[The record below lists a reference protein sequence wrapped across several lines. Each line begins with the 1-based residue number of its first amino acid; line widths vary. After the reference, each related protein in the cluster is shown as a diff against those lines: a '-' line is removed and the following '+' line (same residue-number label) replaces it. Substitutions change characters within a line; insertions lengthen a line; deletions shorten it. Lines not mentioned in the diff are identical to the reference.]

1 MKMKHSYLSSLVFS
15 TSIAIV
21 FWLIFLPGFFSAD
34 SIGVLNMVKGDE
46 LNSAHTAPYALYV
59 KALSFSGSIP
69 GIVTLFNVLALV
81 FATTTFIWEL
91 NYEPKIKFIS
101 SLVISITPLIW
112 AMGITLWHDI
122 PFTAGLLMFIVSISR
137 RNMGKSWLIY
147 SLIGGVLLSFRPNWI
162 PLILAFAVLALFVK
176 SLRSRKVFLSIV
188 TTFTV
193 ASISFFGSSILIK
206 EPAIQVHFAQEW
218 IRNDLSCFAAK
229 NEERFSKELTPLI
242 GSVDEWKSIK
252 SCTFLND
259 AKLSEETLSESYE
272 KAIPTWIE
280 LVIMD
285 PLFILRTHLERNAY
299 LVPIPFFGIPEPPF
313 LHTTIEVESPDLQ
326 WVNPELVEQVR
337 PVARVWNLFRGFF
350 AFAGLWVLLAFFIAV
365 RRKGNLEIAA
375 VTMSTSLLL
384 TLFVFA
390 PIPDGRYALPALVIG
405 QSMTFLH
412 LLGHGKGF
420 LNRWKR
426 SLLSGVE
433 SKVTKK

>member
-1 MKMKHSYLSSLVFS
+1 MRYSYRSSLA
-15 TSIAIV
+15 TSISIALA
-21 FWLIFLPGFFSAD
+21 FWLIFLPGFFSTD
-34 SIGVLNMVKGDE
+34 SIGMLNMVKGDE
-46 LNSAHTAPYALYV
+46 LNSAHTAPYAIYV
-59 KALSFSGSIP
+59 KTLSFSGSLP
-69 GIVTLFNVLALV
+69 GFVTLVNALLFV
-81 FATTTFIWEL
+81 VATITFIWEL
-91 NYEPKIKFIS
+91 NYQPKTRFIS
-101 SLVISITPLIW
+101 SLVISMTPLIW

-162 PLILAFAVLALFVK
+162 PLVLAFTVLALFVK
-176 SLRSRKVFLSIV
+176 TLRSREIFLSIV
-188 TTFTV
+188 TTFMV

-242 GSVDEWKSIK
+242 GTVDEWKSIK

-259 AKLSEETLSESYE
+259 AKLSKETLSESYR

-280 LVIMD
+280 LLVMD

-326 WVNPELVEQVR
+326 WANPELAEQVR
-337 PVARVWNLFRGFF
+337 SVARVWNLFRGLF

-365 RRKGNLEIAA
+365 RRKGDLEIAA
-375 VTMSTSLLL
+375 VTVSISLLL

-405 QSMTFLH
+405 QSMTLLY
-412 LLGHGKGF
+412 LLGHGKEI
-420 LNRWKR
+420 LNHWKR
-426 SLLSGVE
+426 SVLSGVE
-433 SKVTKK
+433 SKVTEK